1 MLLSMTN
8 LVRERQRLD
17 SWKAIA
23 KYLQRDLATVRR
35 WEKGLGLPVHRVGG
49 AGRSVFA
56 YTTEIDAWLETRTPI
71 TAVHSVDSVVA
82 IANVPF
88 LIQSWPWL
96 LIVASAFLIGWYAK
110 L

>member
-1 MLLSMTN
+1 MTN

-23 KYLQRDLATVRR
+23 TYLKRDLATVRR
-35 WEKGLGLPVHRVGG
+35 WEKSLGLPVHRVGG

-56 YTTEIDAWLETRTPI
+56 YTSEIDMWLTTRKPI
-71 TAVHSVDSVVA
+71 IAVPSTDAV
-82 IANVPF
+82 IALATVPF

-96 LIVASAFLIGWYAK
+96 LIVASAFIIGWYAK